1 LVEDEVNIPS
11 ASSMIARLTIDNQK
25 LITLLKQ
32 VQKTAEGAEE
42 PGLANFLQDR
52 IDIHQ
57 KHAWMLRATQK
68 A

>member
-1 LVEDEVNIPS
+1 
-11 ASSMIARLTIDNQK
+11 MIVRLTNDNQK